1 MLFRSINS
9 FKFFKLPEWIGD
21 LKNLNELMLHDNK
34 LKSLPES
41 ITQLKQLQ
49 ILDLRNNNLS
59 EIPIWLFSELDS
71 LKEIYLSGNPL
82 STSFKQKFKTIT
94 KLMPENILIDG
105 YDISSY
111 FRKSN
116 LF

>member
-1 MLFRSINS
+1 
-9 FKFFKLPEWIGD
+9 
-21 LKNLNELMLHDNK
+21 MLHDNK

-71 LKEIYLSGNPL
+71 LKRNLLIRKPL
-82 STSFKQKFKTIT
+82 SNSFKQKFKTIT
-94 KLMPENILIDG
+94 KLMP
-105 YDISSY
+105 
-111 FRKSN
+111 
-116 LF
+116 